1 LRALNAHLPAT
12 VRVVHAEAARAG
24 FHARFDAASKQYR
37 YRFWNGPAVSP
48 FERLYVWH
56 ITGLLDVDAMN
67 DAARR
72 LEGKHDFA
80 AFQGTGS
87 SVATTV
93 RTITASLV
101 SRPAHDERPRVPL
114 VVSSSHREL
123 VVYEVAA
130 DGFLRHMVRTIAG
143 TLVDVGLGRRPA
155 SWMDEVL
162 ASCDRR
168 AAGQTAPAS
177 GLFLVAV
184 DYGRQLAS
192 DA

>member
-1 LRALNAHLPAT
+1 
-12 VRVVHAEAARAG
+12 
-24 FHARFDAASKQYR
+24 
-37 YRFWNGPAVSP
+37 
-48 FERLYVWH
+48 
-56 ITGLLDVDAMN
+56 
-67 DAARR
+67 
-72 LEGKHDFA
+72 
-80 AFQGTGS
+80 
-87 SVATTV
+87 
-93 RTITASLV
+93 
-101 SRPAHDERPRVPL
+101 
-114 VVSSSHREL
+114 
-123 VVYEVAA
+123 
-130 DGFLRHMVRTIAG
+130 MVRTIAG